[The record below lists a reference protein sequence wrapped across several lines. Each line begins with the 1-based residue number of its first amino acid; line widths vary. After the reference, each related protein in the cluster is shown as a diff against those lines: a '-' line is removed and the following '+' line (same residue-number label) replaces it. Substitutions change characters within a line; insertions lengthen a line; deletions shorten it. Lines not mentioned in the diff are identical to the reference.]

1 MPKGGA
7 RKEIDCGNQVFKKKK
22 EKKKKKRQPSFQNCK
37 GVRGQP
43 SCQNWEEKKKKEFNY
58 LGNEVAENEQLA
70 QKKKKKKI
78 INMTDAHLLY
88 ISVVHRTLR
97 QMRTC
102 RDCPMKR
109 CLLFFYTLYK

>member
-1 MPKGGA
+1 MNFDNEISEILAAREGELPKGGA
-7 RKEIDCGNQVFKKKK
+7 RKEIDCGNQVAKKKK

-70 QKKKKKKI
+70 KKKMI

-88 ISVVHRTLR
+88 ISVVHRT
-97 QMRTC
+97 
-102 RDCPMKR
+102 
-109 CLLFFYTLYK
+109 